1 MRKLIYV
8 GKLFV
13 AIASSWAIGASFY
26 ILLSPISG
34 QGVTSRRN
42 FGELG
47 SVVEIFTT
55 KQTWYEAQGLWGI
68 FVLVIFTS
76 IYLLAVQLAWRNSYL
91 ALTILSV
98 IAIALS
104 VVAGF
109 SIGGLYFPAA
119 AGLLIAALIFLSARL
134 IGSR

>member
-13 AIASSWAIGASFY
+13 AIAALWAIGASFY
-26 ILLSPISG
+26 ILFAPISG

-42 FGELG
+42 FGESG

-68 FVLVIFTS
+68 FVLVIFAS
-76 IYLLAVQLAWRNSYL
+76 ICLLAVHLAWRNNYM